1 MSSERHGAARAAAA
15 PGSARWPWVS
25 LVLRLVLAGV
35 FLYAGV
41 PKLGNLKLS
50 QYATRAYEIFPYQVA
65 DVIGVVQ
72 PVLEVALGV
81 LLLIGL
87 FVRADAI
94 VSALLLV
101 VFIAGIASAWARG
114 LAIDCGCFSTGG
126 AVDASATK
134 YPLDIARD
142 LVFLVAAV
150 LLAWRPDTPVSVDR
164 ALWRRPD
171 VPRKESDAS

>member
-1 MSSERHGAARAAAA
+1 MSTERGQSASTAR
-15 PGSARWPWVS
+15 GRARWPWFS
-25 LVLRLVLAGV
+25 LLLRLALAGV
-35 FLYAGV
+35 FLFSGL

-72 PVLEVALGV
+72 PVIEVALGV
-81 LLLIGL
+81 LLLVGL

-94 VSALLLV
+94 LSALLLV

-126 AVDASATK
+126 TVDASATK
-134 YPLDIARD
+134 YPQDIARD
-142 LVFLVAAV
+142 VLFLILAV

-164 ALWRRPD
+164 ALWRRPET
-171 VPRKESDAS
+171 VRKDPDAS